1 MPDGHVRFYHIT
13 LTNDL
18 LDVIVECSW
27 GTYGTKRGSHKSH
40 PVASKIQAQ
49 QLIDSLAK
57 RRYQRGYALVN

>member
-18 LDVIVECSW
+18 LDVIVESSW

-40 PVASKIQAQ
+40 PVSTKVNNA
-49 QLIDSLAK
+49 
-57 RRYQRGYALVN
+57 RYKESDVITPIE